1 MMNAELSGLSGIPG
15 VVLVTGGAGYIG
27 SHTCVELLQ
36 AGHEVVVFD
45 NLRNSKSSVLARI
58 GKIAGRRPEF
68 VEGDVRDGAALN
80 QIFTRYSVGAV
91 LHFAG
96 LKAVGES
103 ITHPLEYYDN
113 NVQGSMVL
121 LDTMARHGVK
131 SLVFS
136 SSATVYGAP
145 ASLPI
150 REDFPLAATNPYGRS
165 KIMVEDILRDLFVA
179 DPQWRIALLRY
190 FNPVG
195 AHESGLIGESPSGIP
210 NNLMPYVSRVA
221 SAKLEALSVFGDNYP
236 TSDGTGVRDYIH
248 VVDLAKGHLA
258 AMDYIGK
265 SSGVVT
271 VNLGTGQGHS
281 VLELVRAFERESGRK
296 IPYRIVGRRA
306 GDIAEC
312 YTDPKFA
319 ETLLGWRAELGLERM
334 CRDTWRWQQW
344 AEAHGLD

>member
-1 MMNAELSGLSGIPG
+1 M
-15 VVLVTGGAGYIG
+15 LVTGGAGYIG

-36 AGHEVVVFD
+36 AGCKVIVLD
-45 NLRNSKSSVLARI
+45 NLCNSKGSVIERI
-58 GKIAGRRPEF
+58 GQIAGRKPEF
-68 VEGDVRDGAALN
+68 VNGDVRDGAALSR
-80 QIFTRYSVGAV
+80 IFDRYPVGAV

-103 ITHPLEYYDN
+103 VKHPLEYYDN
-113 NVQGSMVL
+113 NVRGSMVL
-121 LDTMARHGVK
+121 FDTMAQHGVK
-131 SLVFS
+131 TLVFS
-136 SSATVYGAP
+136 SSATVYGVP

-165 KIMVEDILRDLFVA
+165 KIMVEEMLRDLVVA

-210 NNLMPYVSRVA
+210 NNLMPYISRVA
-221 SAKLEALSVFGDNYP
+221 SAKLKALSVFGDDYP
-236 TSDGTGVRDYIH
+236 TLDGTGVRDYIH

-265 SSGVVT
+265 SPGVVT

-296 IPYRIVGRRA
+296 IAYRIVGRRA
-306 GDIAEC
+306 GDVAAC
-312 YTDPKFA
+312 YTDPKLA

-344 AEAHGLD
+344 AETHGLD

>member
-1 MMNAELSGLSGIPG
+1 MMNTELCGIPG
-15 VVLVTGGAGYIG
+15 AVLVTGGAGYIG
-27 SHTCVELLQ
+27 SHTCVELLR
-36 AGHEVVVFD
+36 AGHEVIVFD
-45 NLRNSKSSVLARI
+45 NLRNSKADVIDRVEQI
-58 GKIAGRRPEF
+58 TGRRPSF
-68 VEGDVRDGAALN
+68 IDGDIRDGAALN
-80 QIFTRYSVGAV
+80 QIFTRNTIGAV

-103 ITHPLEYYDN
+103 IAHPLAYYEN

-121 LDTMARHGVK
+121 FNTMERHGVK
-131 SLVFS
+131 TLVFS
-136 SSATVYGAP
+136 SSATVYGVP

-150 REDFPLAATNPYGRS
+150 REDFPLAATNTYGRS
-165 KIMVEDILRDLFVA
+165 KIMVEDILRDLVVA
-179 DPQWRIALLRY
+179 DPQWRVALLRY

-210 NNLMPYVSRVA
+210 NNLMPYISQVA
-221 SAKLEALSVFGDNYP
+221 ASKLEVLSVFGDNYS

-265 SSGVVT
+265 TTSGVVA

-281 VLELVRAFERESGRK
+281 VLELVRTFERESGRK
-296 IPYRIVGRRA
+296 IAYRIVGRRA
-306 GDIAEC
+306 GDIAMY

-344 AEAHGLD
+344 LETHGLD